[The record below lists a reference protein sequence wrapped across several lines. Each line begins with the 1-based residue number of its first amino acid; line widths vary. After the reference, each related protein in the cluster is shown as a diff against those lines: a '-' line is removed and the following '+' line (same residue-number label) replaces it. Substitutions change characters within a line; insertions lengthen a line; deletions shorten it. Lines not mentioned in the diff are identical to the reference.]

1 MSDNEKNTPIRK
13 RKKYFLYRIEK
24 ADRVKENE
32 KITD

>member
-1 MSDNEKNTPIRK
+1 MSDNEKNTPSRK
-13 RKKYFLYRIEK
+13 RKNYFSDRIQK

>member
-1 MSDNEKNTPIRK
+1 MSDNEKNTPFRK
-13 RKKYFLYRIEK
+13 RKKYFSDRIQK